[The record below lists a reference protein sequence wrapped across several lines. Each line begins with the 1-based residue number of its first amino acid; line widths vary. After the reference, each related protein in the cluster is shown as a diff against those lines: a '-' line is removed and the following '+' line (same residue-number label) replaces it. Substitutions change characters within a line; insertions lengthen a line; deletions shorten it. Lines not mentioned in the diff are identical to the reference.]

1 MSAIPE
7 IEKTG
12 SVLVIEDNDALNG
25 LFRRMLQS
33 AGFAVEGVTSIEKAR
48 LHLQDSVPQ
57 VIILDIDLEDGNGL
71 EIVRTIEELK
81 HDDVKIV
88 VVSGYAYSPESL
100 ALERI
105 DYQLMKPVSPRGL
118 MALVQM
124 LQ

>member
-25 LFRRMLQS
+25 LFCRMLQS

-81 HDDVKIV
+81 HDSVKIV